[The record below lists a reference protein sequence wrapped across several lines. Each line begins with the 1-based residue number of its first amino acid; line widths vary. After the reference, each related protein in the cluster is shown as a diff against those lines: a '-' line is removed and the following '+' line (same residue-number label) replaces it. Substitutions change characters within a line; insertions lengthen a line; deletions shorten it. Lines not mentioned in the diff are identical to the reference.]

1 LEIAD
6 SERRFLALQNRFRGL
21 VGELRTKRFVKDRKL
36 DPIQRFR
43 SDLSKL
49 YLDMRADLTLDQY
62 PEMIAWVSDQVSG
75 QLKDVLQAPL
85 RYDDLSGVYPNAPVV
100 SLERELTW
108 IAHRLSMSWSSLR
121 PFIDSLTPISIATLQ
136 GRYEEALEVVALLQ
150 EKLGVS
156 LWSVQLRLA
165 LKQQAGGLE
174 RQKRY
179 AAEVRKIYRH
189 GLLGFTTYHTSV
201 RNEDRTTLPKYLD
214 DLEYRI
220 LKHPYYDDA
229 LKHYARFRLKGEIGT
244 TSAEIADI
252 LRIEQSHSIQD
263 IYQTFIAVIQ
273 ELIRRG
279 PDLEQRKML
288 LRVVSILPKDD
299 FRLLKIEHYLDP
311 SLSIPHSRIRATD
324 VPDNLLIGEVQRANL
339 LSIERC
345 RYSVDPWDII
355 YAGLGR
361 AALKPTVS
369 DFSVRPTTI
378 AKALGAIFG
387 RGICAADA
395 AAQLSKLTQNFSG
408 LPFAAGLAAFEGL
421 WRRLR
426 PDSEWMPFKVGL
438 NSPMFGIE
446 DWQSEQPLAK
456 EFSDHQSPAVSWWK
470 TSLGYDDG
478 TKLVGHC
485 GALAVS
491 IKGLVS
497 GNMDCSIQATKDA
510 HCWPEPLRSLGILVR
525 LHALFARG
533 DRTSVISLLAR
544 EGARGSAYSHFL
556 PIRASL
562 EGLEWADYKEVENPI
577 AASIA
582 IHLLW
587 LLDDE
592 SKIASLLRF
601 AASQSLR
608 KPEKR
613 RPSTF
618 EEQPTLYSHDE
629 LVYFLRHVCA
639 PNILDQARVVTGTRA
654 MMEERQAICSFL
666 LELDPLNTSAYNEE
680 ITTIAEQLAI
690 DEGQWIVDS
699 TRIYVDTEALT
710 RWAQRELTE
719 DFGRYLD
726 LVSVEVG
733 HAQSFDDVLRELLET
748 NPASKSAYVPETE
761 AEAVLVSM
769 LRRLGQEFLSNPMF
783 GLDFNLSKRVR
794 HQSFV
799 GLIRGPLE
807 TAQLITTRESEAGE
821 YHSNTYWL
829 GKFARGRDEIDD
841 ALRKFAANFDDTLA
855 AAKDTA
861 LHLRSPEKP
870 EGLFVLNLSAHH
882 IAIARGIIRLNPV
895 FSEFVSSAI
904 VLLWVAI
911 DQSLQQVRELISV
924 QLKAKLIDGF
934 GELRAAVRRVAEG
947 DLAFWEFDAAVGQ
960 GSAEVQARLD
970 EAANW
975 FQRADRI
982 RAETT
987 FTLDQVVKIAAD
999 TALKSQRNYSPKL
1012 NYEVEGD
1019 IVLYAGNL
1027 IFVHDVLFVAL
1038 GNAQKHSGFNTPTID
1053 VHVRHDPLASTLEIE
1068 AICDSRQSNRRASE
1082 ERVRA
1087 IRSLIDSGSIAS
1099 HTRKEGRS
1107 GFVKLAAVL
1116 GQSQK
1121 GKIEFGYTEEGRFRL
1136 AVTYAVANLPE
1147 RTTDVS

>member
-1 LEIAD
+1 MEIAD
-6 SERRFLALQNRFRGL
+6 SDRRFIALQNRFRGL
-21 VGELRTKRFVKDRKL
+21 VGELRTKRFVEDRKR

-43 SDLSKL
+43 SNLSNL
-49 YLDMRADLTLDQY
+49 YLDMRAELTIDQY
-62 PEMIAWVSDQVSG
+62 PQMVAWVVDQVTG
-75 QLKDVLQAPL
+75 QLKDVMQAPL
-85 RYDDLSGVYPNAPVV
+85 RYDDLSGVYPDAPVV

-108 IAHRLSMSWSSLR
+108 IAHRLSMNWSTLR
-121 PFIDSLTPISIATLQ
+121 PFIDSLTPISLATLH
-136 GRYEEALEVVALLQ
+136 GHYEEALSAVALQQ

-165 LKQQAGGLE
+165 LEQQAGGLE

-179 AAEVRKIYRH
+179 AAEVRKVHRR

-201 RNEDRTTLPKYLD
+201 RNEDRTTLAKYLD
-214 DLEYRI
+214 DIEYRI
-220 LKHPYYDDA
+220 QNHSYYDNA
-229 LKHYARFRLKGEIGT
+229 LKHYARYRLKGEIPANN
-244 TSAEIADI
+244 AEVADI
-252 LRIEQSHSIQD
+252 LRIEQNHSIQD
-263 IYQTFIAVIQ
+263 IYQTFVAMIQ
-273 ELIRRG
+273 ELTGRG
-279 PDLEQRKML
+279 PDEELRKVL
-288 LRVVSILPKDD
+288 LRVTSILPKDD
-299 FRLLKIEHYLDP
+299 FRVEKIEHYLSP
-311 SLSIPHSRIRATD
+311 HLSLPGRRLRATD
-324 VPDNLLIGEVQRANL
+324 IASDLLTGNITRGNS
-339 LSIERC
+339 LSLRRC
-345 RYSVDPWDII
+345 KYSVDPWDII

-361 AALKPTVS
+361 AALQLTVS
-369 DFSVRPTTI
+369 EFSIRPTTI
-378 AKALGAIFG
+378 AKGLGAIFG
-387 RGICAADA
+387 RGPRAAEA
-395 AAQLSKLTQNFSG
+395 AAQLSKLTQNFRG
-408 LPFAAGLAAFEGL
+408 LPFAAGLADFESI

-426 PDSEWMPFKVGL
+426 PDSDWTAFRVGL
-438 NSPMFGIE
+438 NSPTFGIE
-446 DWQSEQPLAK
+446 DQRIEQPLPV
-456 EFSDHQSPAVSWWK
+456 EFSGRQSPIVSWWRR
-470 TSLGYDDG
+470 TLGYANDG
-478 TKLVGHC
+478 AIPEDC
-485 GALAVS
+485 GALAS
-491 IKGLVS
+491 AINGLIF
-497 GNMDCSIQATKDA
+497 GDLDRSIQATQDA
-510 HCWPEPLRSLGILVR
+510 HCWAEPVRSLGMLAR

-544 EGARGSAYSHFL
+544 EGARGSAYSDLL

-562 EGLEWADYKEVENPI
+562 EGLQWADYKEVVNPI
-577 AASIA
+577 AAPIA

-587 LLDDE
+587 VLEDN
-592 SKIASLLRF
+592 SKTASLLRF

-618 EEQPTLYSHDE
+618 EAQPYLYDHNE

-639 PNILDQARVVTGTRA
+639 PNILDQARVVTGTRE
-654 MMEERQAICSFL
+654 MMEERQAICSLL
-666 LELDPLNTSAYNEE
+666 LELDPLNSSSYNEE

-726 LVSVEVG
+726 LVSVEIG

-748 NPASKSAYVPETE
+748 SPASKSAYVPETE
-761 AEAVLVSM
+761 AEAILVSM

-794 HQSFV
+794 HQSFI

-821 YHSNTYWL
+821 YHSNSYWL
-829 GKFARGRDEIDD
+829 GKFARGRSEIDD
-841 ALRKFAANFDDTLA
+841 ALKQFAAHFDDTLA

-861 LHLRSPEKP
+861 LHLRSIEKP

-882 IAIARGIIRLNPV
+882 IAIARGIIQLSPAFN
-895 FSEFVSSAI
+895 EFVSSAI
-904 VLLWVAI
+904 VILWAAI
-911 DQSLQQVRELISV
+911 DHSLQQVRELISV

-934 GELRAAVRRVAEG
+934 DELRADVRKVAEG
-947 DLAFWEFDAAVGQ
+947 DPAFWEFDAAVGQ

-975 FQRADRI
+975 FQRAALI

-987 FTLDQVVKIAAD
+987 FTLEQIVKIAAD
-999 TALKSQRNYSPKL
+999 TALKSQRNYSPTL
-1012 NYEVEGD
+1012 NYEVEGN

-1038 GNAQKHSGFNTPTID
+1038 GNAQKHSGFKTPTID
-1053 VHVRHDPLASTLEIE
+1053 VHVRHNPISSTLEIE
-1068 AICDSRQSNRRASE
+1068 AVCDSRPSNRRASE

-1087 IRSLIDSGSIAS
+1087 IRNLIDSGSIAP

-1107 GFVKLAAVL
+1107 GFVKLAAVV
-1116 GQSQK
+1116 GQSPK

-1136 AVTYAVANLPE
+1136 AVTYSITNLPE
-1147 RTTDVS
+1147 GSPDVS